1 MSLHAGRG
9 RRRGRRRGPSV
20 GGRPVIPARAPPPGG
35 RRSRVSA
42 LLVGRIGGA
51 IALLLLAVAALG
63 PTLYP
68 VDPYRMAIGQR
79 LRPPSAQH
87 LLGTDEF
94 GRDLLA
100 RVIHGSRI
108 SLRVGLI
115 SVAIGGLVGT
125 ALGLAAGLGGRKV
138 DLAISGLVDV
148 MLAFPGFLLALA
160 IVATLGPSL
169 ENAMIAI
176 GIRRVPVFVRV
187 VRAGV
192 LSLRTSEFVLAARA
206 LGAAPLRVSTLHVL
220 RNVAPTLIVLAT
232 LQFPEALLV
241 SAGLSFLGLGAQPPL
256 ARVGRA
262 PDERAR
268 LPHAGAVAR
277 ELPGA
282 RDPGHGARAEPPG
295 QRAPGRP
302 RSPAEV
308 TATDRRTPPPAGR
321 ARPWSATRTI
331 RTSSP

>member
-1 MSLHAGRG
+1 MNRASEPEHGSGRW
-9 RRRGRRRGPSV
+9 
-20 GGRPVIPARAPPPGG
+20 
-35 RRSRVSA
+35 SA
-42 LLVGRIGGA
+42 LRRLCASWSGRIGGA
-51 IALLLLAVAALG
+51 IALLLLGVAVAG

-68 VDPYRMAIGQR
+68 VDPFRMAIGQR
-79 LRPPSAQH
+79 LSPPSAQH
-87 LLGTDEF
+87 VLGTDEF

-100 RVIHGSRI
+100 RIIHGSRI

-125 ALGLAAGLGGRKV
+125 ALGLAAGLGGGKL

-192 LSLRTSEFVLAARA
+192 RSLRTSEFVLAARA
-206 LGAAPLRVSTLHVL
+206 LGATPLRVSTIHVL

-256 ARVGRA
+256 PEWGALLTSARVYLVRA
-262 PDERAR
+262 PWLVNFPGLAILVTVLGLNLLGNALRDVLDPR
-268 LPHAGAVAR
+268 LK
-277 ELPGA
+277 
-282 RDPGHGARAEPPG
+282 
-295 QRAPGRP
+295 
-302 RSPAEV
+302 
-308 TATDRRTPPPAGR
+308 
-321 ARPWSATRTI
+321 
-331 RTSSP
+331 

>member
-1 MSLHAGRG
+1 MSPATAGVSAG
-9 RRRGRRRGPSV
+9 
-20 GGRPVIPARAPPPGG
+20 A
-35 RRSRVSA
+35 RVSGPGWWA
-42 LLVGRIGGA
+42 TLTRLGASWSGRIGGA
-51 IALLLLAVAALG
+51 IALLLLAVAAVG

-68 VDPYRMAIGQR
+68 VDPYRMAVGQR

-87 LLGTDEF
+87 PMGTDEF

-115 SVAIGGLVGT
+115 SVAIGGLIGA
-125 ALGLAAGLGGRKV
+125 ALGLAAGLGGRAT
-138 DLAISGLVDV
+138 DLVISGLVDV

-176 GIRRVPVFVRV
+176 GIRRVPIFVRV

-206 LGAAPLRVSTLHVL
+206 LGAAPLRVSTIHVL
-220 RNVAPTLIVLAT
+220 RNVTPTLIVLAT

-256 ARVGRA
+256 PEWGALLTSARVYLTRA
-262 PDERAR
+262 PWLVNFPGLAILITVLGLNLLGNALRDVLDPR
-268 LPHAGAVAR
+268 LK
-277 ELPGA
+277 
-282 RDPGHGARAEPPG
+282 
-295 QRAPGRP
+295 
-302 RSPAEV
+302 
-308 TATDRRTPPPAGR
+308 
-321 ARPWSATRTI
+321 
-331 RTSSP
+331 

>member
-1 MSLHAGRG
+1 MNAHQAPGWWSAA
-9 RRRGRRRGPSV
+9 RRLGASW
-20 GGRPVIPARAPPPGG
+20 
-35 RRSRVSA
+35 S
-42 LLVGRIGGA
+42 GRIGGT
-51 IALLLLAVAALG
+51 IALLLLATAVAG

-79 LRPPSAQH
+79 LRSPSTQH
-87 LLGTDEF
+87 PLGTDEF

-100 RVIHGSRI
+100 RIIHGSRI

-138 DLAISGLVDV
+138 DLAIGSLVDV

-206 LGAAPLRVSTLHVL
+206 LGAAPLRVSTRHVL
-220 RNVAPTLIVLAT
+220 QNVAPTLIVLAT

-256 ARVGRA
+256 PEWGALLTSARVY
-262 PDERAR
+262 
-268 LPHAGAVAR
+268 L
-277 ELPGA
+277 
-282 RDPGHGARAEPPG
+282 
-295 QRAPGRP
+295 QRAPWLVNFPGLAILVTVLGLNLLGNALRDVLDP
-302 RSPAEV
+302 RLK
-308 TATDRRTPPPAGR
+308 
-321 ARPWSATRTI
+321 
-331 RTSSP
+331 

>member
-1 MSLHAGRG
+1 VIREHAPGWWSTL
-9 RRRGRRRGPSV
+9 RRLGASW
-20 GGRPVIPARAPPPGG
+20 
-35 RRSRVSA
+35 S
-42 LLVGRIGGA
+42 GRIGGA
-51 IALLLLAVAALG
+51 IALLLLAMAVAG

-79 LRPPSAQH
+79 LRPPSAQYP
-87 LLGTDEF
+87 LGTDEF

-100 RVIHGSRI
+100 RIVHGSRI

-206 LGAAPLRVSTLHVL
+206 LGAAPLRVSTRHVL
-220 RNVAPTLIVLAT
+220 QNVAPTLIVLAT

-256 ARVGRA
+256 PEWGALLTSARVY
-262 PDERAR
+262 
-268 LPHAGAVAR
+268 L
-277 ELPGA
+277 
-282 RDPGHGARAEPPG
+282 
-295 QRAPGRP
+295 QRAPWLVNFPGLAILVTVLGLNLLGNALRDVLDP
-302 RSPAEV
+302 RLK
-308 TATDRRTPPPAGR
+308 
-321 ARPWSATRTI
+321 
-331 RTSSP
+331 

>member
-1 MSLHAGRG
+1 VTRDRTTGWRSVVGRLG
-9 RRRGRRRGPSV
+9 ASW
-20 GGRPVIPARAPPPGG
+20 
-35 RRSRVSA
+35 S
-42 LLVGRIGGA
+42 GRIGLA
-51 IALLLLAVAALG
+51 IALLLVAVAAFG

-87 LLGTDEF
+87 VLGTDEF

-100 RVIHGSRI
+100 RIIHGSRI

-115 SVAIGGLVGT
+115 SVGIGGLAGT
-125 ALGLAAGLGGRKV
+125 ALGLAAGLGGRKA
-138 DLAISGLVDV
+138 DLAIGGLVDV

-192 LSLRTSEFVLAARA
+192 LQLQSSEFVLAARA
-206 LGAAPLRVSTLHVL
+206 LGANPLRVSIRHVL
-220 RNVAPTLIVLAT
+220 QNVAPTLIVLAT

-256 ARVGRA
+256 PEWGALLTSSRVYLARA
-262 PDERAR
+262 PWLVNFPGLAILVTVLGLNLLGNALRDVLDPR
-268 LPHAGAVAR
+268 LR
-277 ELPGA
+277 
-282 RDPGHGARAEPPG
+282 
-295 QRAPGRP
+295 
-302 RSPAEV
+302 
-308 TATDRRTPPPAGR
+308 
-321 ARPWSATRTI
+321 
-331 RTSSP
+331 

>member
-1 MSLHAGRG
+1 MSPAAAGVLAAAPAS
-9 RRRGRRRGPSV
+9 GPSW
-20 GGRPVIPARAPPPGG
+20 GSTLGRLG
-35 RRSRVSA
+35 RSWS
-42 LLVGRIGGA
+42 GRIGGA
-51 IALLLLAVAALG
+51 IALLLLAVAAIG

-68 VDPYRMAIGQR
+68 VDPYRMAVGQR

-87 LLGTDEF
+87 PMGTDEF

-115 SVAIGGLVGT
+115 SVAIGGLIGA
-125 ALGLAAGLGGRKV
+125 ALGLAAGLGGRAT
-138 DLAISGLVDV
+138 DLTISALVDV

-206 LGAAPLRVSTLHVL
+206 LGAVPLRVSTLHVL
-220 RNVAPTLIVLAT
+220 RNVAPTVIVLAT

-256 ARVGRA
+256 PEWGALLKSARVYLTRA
-262 PDERAR
+262 PWLVNFPGLAILITVLGLNLLGNALRDVLDPR
-268 LPHAGAVAR
+268 LK
-277 ELPGA
+277 
-282 RDPGHGARAEPPG
+282 
-295 QRAPGRP
+295 
-302 RSPAEV
+302 
-308 TATDRRTPPPAGR
+308 
-321 ARPWSATRTI
+321 
-331 RTSSP
+331 

>member
-1 MSLHAGRG
+1 ML
-9 RRRGRRRGPSV
+9 
-20 GGRPVIPARAPPPGG
+20 ARLGA
-35 RRSRVSA
+35 SWS
-42 LLVGRIGGA
+42 GRIGGT

-206 LGAAPLRVSTLHVL
+206 LGAAPLRVSTVHVL

-256 ARVGRA
+256 PEWGALLTSARVYLTRA
-262 PDERAR
+262 PWLVNFPGLAILVTVLGLNLLGNALRDVLDPR
-268 LPHAGAVAR
+268 LK
-277 ELPGA
+277 
-282 RDPGHGARAEPPG
+282 
-295 QRAPGRP
+295 
-302 RSPAEV
+302 
-308 TATDRRTPPPAGR
+308 
-321 ARPWSATRTI
+321 
-331 RTSSP
+331 

>member
-1 MSLHAGRG
+1 MTGEHAPGWRWAL
-9 RRRGRRRGPSV
+9 RRLGASW
-20 GGRPVIPARAPPPGG
+20 
-35 RRSRVSA
+35 S
-42 LLVGRIGGA
+42 GRIGGT
-51 IALLLLAVAALG
+51 IALLLLAVAIAG

-100 RVIHGSRI
+100 RIVHGSRI
-108 SLRVGLI
+108 SLRVGFI

-125 ALGLAAGLGGRKV
+125 ALGLAAGLGGRRV
-138 DLAISGLVDV
+138 DLAIGALVDV

-192 LSLRTSEFVLAARA
+192 LSLRTSEFVLAARS
-206 LGAAPLRVSTLHVL
+206 LGASPVRVAARHVFQ
-220 RNVAPTLIVLAT
+220 NVAPTLIVLAT

-256 ARVGRA
+256 PEWGALLTSARVY
-262 PDERAR
+262 
-268 LPHAGAVAR
+268 L
-277 ELPGA
+277 
-282 RDPGHGARAEPPG
+282 
-295 QRAPGRP
+295 QRAPWLVNFPGLAILVTVLGLNLLGNALRDVLDP
-302 RSPAEV
+302 RL
-308 TATDRRTPPPAGR
+308 R
-321 ARPWSATRTI
+321 
-331 RTSSP
+331 

>member
-1 MSLHAGRG
+1 VNGPRAAGWWSALARLGASWSG
-9 RRRGRRRGPSV
+9 RV
-20 GGRPVIPARAPPPGG
+20 GGTIT
-35 RRSRVSA
+35 
-42 LLVGRIGGA
+42 
-51 IALLLLAVAALG
+51 LLLLGVATLG
-63 PTLYP
+63 PVLYQ
-68 VDPYRMAIGQR
+68 VDPYRMTIGQR

-100 RVIHGSRI
+100 RIIHGSRI

-125 ALGLAAGLGGRKV
+125 ALGLAAGLGSRKV

-192 LSLRTSEFVLAARA
+192 LQLRASEFVLAARA
-206 LGAAPLRVSTLHVL
+206 LGAPPLRVSTRHVL
-220 RNVAPTLIVLAT
+220 QNVAPTLIVLAT

-256 ARVGRA
+256 PEWGALLTSARVYLVRA
-262 PDERAR
+262 PWLVNFPGLAILVTVLGLNLLGNALRDVLDPR
-268 LPHAGAVAR
+268 LK
-277 ELPGA
+277 
-282 RDPGHGARAEPPG
+282 
-295 QRAPGRP
+295 
-302 RSPAEV
+302 
-308 TATDRRTPPPAGR
+308 
-321 ARPWSATRTI
+321 
-331 RTSSP
+331 

>member
-1 MSLHAGRG
+1 MNREH
-9 RRRGRRRGPSV
+9 GP
-20 GGRPVIPARAPPPGG
+20 GW
-35 RRSRVSA
+35 VSA
-42 LLVGRIGGA
+42 LRRLGVSWSGRIGGT
-51 IALLLLAVAALG
+51 IALLLLAMAVAG

-68 VDPYRMAIGQR
+68 ADPYRMAIGQR
-79 LRPPSAQH
+79 LRPPSPQH
-87 LLGTDEF
+87 PLGTDEF

-100 RVIHGSRI
+100 RIIHGSRI

-115 SVAIGGLVGT
+115 SVAIGGLIGT
-125 ALGLAAGLGGRKV
+125 ALGLAAGLGGRKI

-187 VRAGV
+187 VRASV

-206 LGAAPLRVSTLHVL
+206 LGAAPLRVATRHVL
-220 RNVAPTLIVLAT
+220 QNVAPTLIVLAT

-256 ARVGRA
+256 PEWGALLTSARVY
-262 PDERAR
+262 
-268 LPHAGAVAR
+268 L
-277 ELPGA
+277 
-282 RDPGHGARAEPPG
+282 
-295 QRAPGRP
+295 QRAPWLVNFPGLAILVTVLGLNLLGNALRDVLDP
-302 RSPAEV
+302 RLK
-308 TATDRRTPPPAGR
+308 
-321 ARPWSATRTI
+321 
-331 RTSSP
+331 

>member
-1 MSLHAGRG
+1 
-9 RRRGRRRGPSV
+9 
-20 GGRPVIPARAPPPGG
+20 
-35 RRSRVSA
+35 
-42 LLVGRIGGA
+42 
-51 IALLLLAVAALG
+51 
-63 PTLYP
+63 
-68 VDPYRMAIGQR
+68 MAIGQR

-176 GIRRVPVFVRV
+176 GIRCVPVFVRV

-192 LSLRTSEFVLAARA
+192 LQLRTSEFVLAARA
-206 LGAAPLRVSTLHVL
+206 LGAAPLRVSTRHVL

-256 ARVGRA
+256 PEWGALLTSARVYLTRA
-262 PDERAR
+262 PW
-268 LPHAGAVAR
+268 LVNF
-277 ELPGA
+277 PGLA
-282 RDPGHGARAEPPG
+282 ILVTVLGLNLLGNAL
-295 QRAPGRP
+295 RP
-302 RSPAEV
+302 AAEV
-308 TATDRRTPPPAGR
+308 TATDQRIPPPAADDLVVGRFGARLPERRDGRSLAARRRDGLQRLGSRPSALSAR
-321 ARPWSATRTI
+321 ARPARPRDASEI
-331 RTSSP
+331 RACPEFPRDSRVG

>member
-1 MSLHAGRG
+1 MSPAADGAVAG
-9 RRRGRRRGPSV
+9 
-20 GGRPVIPARAPPPGG
+20 ARASGPGWWATLARLG
-35 RRSRVSA
+35 ASWS
-42 LLVGRIGGA
+42 GRIGGA
-51 IALLLLAVAALG
+51 IALLLLAVAAAG

-68 VDPYRMAIGQR
+68 VDPYRMAVGQR
-79 LRPPSAQH
+79 LRPPSTQH
-87 LLGTDEF
+87 PMGTDEF

-115 SVAIGGLVGT
+115 SVAIGGLVGA
-125 ALGLAAGLGGRKV
+125 ALGLAAGLGGRAT
-138 DLAISGLVDV
+138 DLTISALVDV

-192 LSLRTSEFVLAARA
+192 LSLRTSEFVLSARA
-206 LGAAPLRVSTLHVL
+206 LGASPLRVATLHVL
-220 RNVAPTLIVLAT
+220 RNVAPPLIVLAT

-256 ARVGRA
+256 PEWGALLTSARVYLTRA
-262 PDERAR
+262 PWLVNFPGLAILITVLGLNLLGNALRDVLDPR
-268 LPHAGAVAR
+268 LK
-277 ELPGA
+277 
-282 RDPGHGARAEPPG
+282 
-295 QRAPGRP
+295 
-302 RSPAEV
+302 
-308 TATDRRTPPPAGR
+308 
-321 ARPWSATRTI
+321 
-331 RTSSP
+331 